1 MFENK
6 TFSSIF
12 FLRVKMM
19 DDGIYM
25 IVQFVDF
32 FSTTH
37 INIYTIA
44 LQYYIDQVMI
54 QYSIVSFVEIIGTM
68 SLSGE
73 S

>member
-1 MFENK
+1 
-6 TFSSIF
+6 
-12 FLRVKMM
+12 MM

-44 LQYYIDQVMI
+44 LQYCIDQVMI
-54 QYSIVSFVEIIGTM
+54 RYSIVSFVEIIGTM